1 VGTNCLALKNIR
13 SIAGRFECPFV
24 ATVVVDLHGVMLQIH
39 LVFILSPSK
48 NDVAIK
54 ITIWLIINHY

>member
-1 VGTNCLALKNIR
+1 VGTNCLAVKNIQ
-13 SIAGRFECPFV
+13 SIVGHLECPFV
-24 ATVVVDLHGVMLQIH
+24 ATVVVDLHGVILQIH

-54 ITIWLIINHY
+54 ITIGLIINHY